1 MAKYWQESPPIL
13 QEFLNYHASIL
24 SHSAKTVDEYFL
36 DLRSFFRYLKVRRN
50 PALSQTPFSEISIL
64 DVDLEF
70 VSQTQL
76 SEIYGFLTFLSGG
89 APAGKAESSTRARK
103 CASIRS
109 FYHYL
114 CVHAH
119 QMEQDPTQSLN
130 NPKLRKTLPRYL
142 SLSESIQLL
151 EAVSGPNEVRDYCIL
166 TLFLNC
172 GLRVGELVG
181 LNVQDI
187 REDTVRVLGKG
198 NKERIVPLG
207 AKAKDEI
214 RCYLKKD
221 RDKMKKARGFEDILF
236 LNKMGK
242 SLSRVMIFNII
253 KETALRA
260 GLNKVVS
267 PHTFRHSFASHLVN
281 GGADIR
287 TVQDM
292 LGHESILTTEIYT
305 HLDNSYL
312 RDTITNFHPRAKKS
326 RK

>member
-1 MAKYWQESPPIL
+1 MQDRYVADEARVSISSLEAETIMKSTPVQTVK
-13 QEFLNYHASIL
+13 SIL
-24 SHSAKTVDEYFL
+24 GRIGIEYEDGLPKEAYISALKDTGVTP
-36 DLRSFFRYLKVRRN
+36 RTQARSISSIKSFFKYLLYDGAIGLN
-50 PALSQTPFSEISIL
+50 PANSLDAPKIGRTLPSVLSVEEIEAMINA
-64 DVDLEF
+64 VDLTKQEG
-70 VSQTQL
+70 QRN
-76 SEIYGFLTFLSGG
+76 
-89 APAGKAESSTRARK
+89 KAILE
-103 CASIRS
+103 
-109 FYHYL
+109 
-114 CVHAH
+114 
-119 QMEQDPTQSLN
+119 
-130 NPKLRKTLPRYL
+130 TLY
-142 SLSESIQLL
+142 S
-151 EAVSGPNEVRDYCIL
+151 
-166 TLFLNC
+166 C
-172 GLRVGELVG
+172 GLRVSELVNLKLSQINFRTG
-181 LNVQDI
+181 YI
-187 REDTVRVLGKG
+187 KIEGKG

-221 RDKMKKARGFEDILF
+221 RDRMKKARGFEDILF

>member
-1 MAKYWQESPPIL
+1 MTWNEAIDSFRTYLILEKSLSTNSVEAYLNDIRKLAAYCEQRPPSLNPKEVSYDALNEHLSALKESGVTPRT
-13 QEFLNYHASIL
+13 QARSI
-24 SHSAKTVDEYFL
+24 SSIK
-36 DLRSFFRYLKVRRN
+36 SFFKYLLYDGAIGLN
-50 PALSQTPFSEISIL
+50 PANSLDAPKIGRSLPSVLSIEEIEAMINAVDMNKQEGQRNKAIL
-64 DVDLEF
+64 E
-70 VSQTQL
+70 
-76 SEIYGFLTFLSGG
+76 
-89 APAGKAESSTRARK
+89 
-103 CASIRS
+103 
-109 FYHYL
+109 
-114 CVHAH
+114 
-119 QMEQDPTQSLN
+119 
-130 NPKLRKTLPRYL
+130 TLY
-142 SLSESIQLL
+142 S
-151 EAVSGPNEVRDYCIL
+151 
-166 TLFLNC
+166 C
-172 GLRVGELVG
+172 GLRVSELVNLKLSQINFRTG
-181 LNVQDI
+181 YI
-187 REDTVRVLGKG
+187 KIEGKG

-221 RDKMKKARGFEDILF
+221 RDRMKKARGFEDILF

>member
-1 MAKYWQESPPIL
+1 MTWNEAIDSFRTYLIL
-13 QEFLNYHASIL
+13 EKSLSTNSVEAYLNDIRKLGAYCEQRTPTLNPKEVSYDVLNEYISALKDTGVTHRTQARSI
-24 SHSAKTVDEYFL
+24 SSIK
-36 DLRSFFRYLKVRRN
+36 SFFKYLLYVGAIGLN
-50 PALSQTPFSEISIL
+50 PANSLDAPKIGRTLPSVLSVEEIEAMINA
-64 DVDLEF
+64 VDLTKQEG
-70 VSQTQL
+70 QRN
-76 SEIYGFLTFLSGG
+76 
-89 APAGKAESSTRARK
+89 KAILE
-103 CASIRS
+103 
-109 FYHYL
+109 
-114 CVHAH
+114 
-119 QMEQDPTQSLN
+119 
-130 NPKLRKTLPRYL
+130 TLY
-142 SLSESIQLL
+142 S
-151 EAVSGPNEVRDYCIL
+151 
-166 TLFLNC
+166 C
-172 GLRVGELVG
+172 GLRVSELVNLKLSQINFRTG
-181 LNVQDI
+181 YI
-187 REDTVRVLGKG
+187 KIEGKG

>member
-1 MAKYWQESPPIL
+1 MIWNEAIDSFRTYLVLEKSLSTNSVEAYLIDIRKLGAYCEQRTPSLTPKEVSYDV
-13 QEFLNYHASIL
+13 LNEYISALKDTGVTPRTQARSI
-24 SHSAKTVDEYFL
+24 SSIK
-36 DLRSFFRYLKVRRN
+36 SFFKYLLYDGAIGHN
-50 PALSQTPFSEISIL
+50 PANSLDAPKIGRNLPSVLSVEEIEAMINA
-64 DVDLEF
+64 VDLTKQEG
-70 VSQTQL
+70 QRN
-76 SEIYGFLTFLSGG
+76 
-89 APAGKAESSTRARK
+89 KAILE
-103 CASIRS
+103 
-109 FYHYL
+109 
-114 CVHAH
+114 
-119 QMEQDPTQSLN
+119 
-130 NPKLRKTLPRYL
+130 TLY
-142 SLSESIQLL
+142 S
-151 EAVSGPNEVRDYCIL
+151 
-166 TLFLNC
+166 C
-172 GLRVGELVG
+172 GLRVSELVNLKLSQINFRTG
-181 LNVQDI
+181 YIKIN
-187 REDTVRVLGKG
+187 GKG

-221 RDKMKKARGFEDILF
+221 RDRMKKARGFEDILF

-253 KETALRA
+253 KEAALRA

-326 RK
+326 HK

>member
-1 MAKYWQESPPIL
+1 MIWNETIDSFRTYLIL
-13 QEFLNYHASIL
+13 EKSLSTNSVEAYLNDIRKLGAYCEQLTPSLNPKEVSYDVLNEYISALKDTGVTPRTQARSI
-24 SHSAKTVDEYFL
+24 SSIK
-36 DLRSFFRYLKVRRN
+36 SFFKYLLYDGAIGLN
-50 PALSQTPFSEISIL
+50 PANSLDAPKIGRTLPSVLSVEEIEAMINA
-64 DVDLEF
+64 VDLTKQEG
-70 VSQTQL
+70 QRN
-76 SEIYGFLTFLSGG
+76 
-89 APAGKAESSTRARK
+89 KAILE
-103 CASIRS
+103 
-109 FYHYL
+109 
-114 CVHAH
+114 
-119 QMEQDPTQSLN
+119 
-130 NPKLRKTLPRYL
+130 TLY
-142 SLSESIQLL
+142 S
-151 EAVSGPNEVRDYCIL
+151 
-166 TLFLNC
+166 C
-172 GLRVGELVG
+172 GLRVSELVNLKLSQINFRTG
-181 LNVQDI
+181 YI
-187 REDTVRVLGKG
+187 KIEGKG

-312 RDTITNFHPRAKKS
+312 RDTITKFHPRAKKS

>member
-1 MAKYWQESPPIL
+1 MLYDGAIGL
-13 QEFLNYHASIL
+13 
-24 SHSAKTVDEYFL
+24 
-36 DLRSFFRYLKVRRN
+36 N
-50 PALSQTPFSEISIL
+50 PANSLDAPKIGRTLPSVLSVEEIEAMINA
-64 DVDLEF
+64 VDLTKQEG
-70 VSQTQL
+70 QRN
-76 SEIYGFLTFLSGG
+76 
-89 APAGKAESSTRARK
+89 KAILE
-103 CASIRS
+103 
-109 FYHYL
+109 
-114 CVHAH
+114 
-119 QMEQDPTQSLN
+119 
-130 NPKLRKTLPRYL
+130 TLY
-142 SLSESIQLL
+142 S
-151 EAVSGPNEVRDYCIL
+151 
-166 TLFLNC
+166 C
-172 GLRVGELVG
+172 GLRVSELVNLKLSQINFRTG
-181 LNVQDI
+181 YI
-187 REDTVRVLGKG
+187 KIEGKG

-221 RDKMKKARGFEDILF
+221 RDRMKKAKGFEDILF

>member
-1 MAKYWQESPPIL
+1 MTWNEAIDSFRTYLILEKSLSTNSVEAYLNDIRKLAAYCEQRTPSLNPKEVSYDALNEHLSALKESGVTPRT
-13 QEFLNYHASIL
+13 QARSI
-24 SHSAKTVDEYFL
+24 SSIK
-36 DLRSFFRYLKVRRN
+36 SFFKYLLYDGAIGLN
-50 PALSQTPFSEISIL
+50 PANSLDAPKIGRSLPSVLSIEEIEAMINAVDMTKQEGQRNKAIL
-64 DVDLEF
+64 E
-70 VSQTQL
+70 
-76 SEIYGFLTFLSGG
+76 
-89 APAGKAESSTRARK
+89 
-103 CASIRS
+103 
-109 FYHYL
+109 
-114 CVHAH
+114 
-119 QMEQDPTQSLN
+119 
-130 NPKLRKTLPRYL
+130 TLY
-142 SLSESIQLL
+142 S
-151 EAVSGPNEVRDYCIL
+151 
-166 TLFLNC
+166 C
-172 GLRVGELVG
+172 GLRVSELVNLKLSQINFRTG
-181 LNVQDI
+181 YI
-187 REDTVRVLGKG
+187 KIEGKG

-221 RDKMKKARGFEDILF
+221 RDRMKKARGFEDILF